1 MAKFSN
7 NITKE
12 KKALRN
18 LPPVSHYFFI
28 QIDDGIVHS

>member
-1 MAKFSN
+1 L
-7 NITKE
+7 KE